1 MKKRIAIFASGF
13 GSNAHVIMQ
22 ACDRN
27 EINATVVLLFSD
39 NADANALVF
48 ARDFEVAS
56 EHLNP
61 KTFNSKADY
70 ETALLQLLEQHQIE
84 FIVLAGYMRL
94 IGKTLLDAYE
104 GKIVNIHPSL
114 LPNYKGLDAIGQAI
128 QNGEEEIGVTIHYV
142 DAGMD
147 TGRIIAQRKIEQN
160 IKGKEKA
167 EIEKLVHALEH
178 ELYVEVLKGMFDGV

>member
-1 MKKRIAIFASGF
+1 
-13 GSNAHVIMQ
+13 MQ
-22 ACDRN
+22 ACARN
-27 EINATVVLLFSD
+27 EINATVALLFSD

-48 ARDFEVAS
+48 ARDFGVAT

-61 KTFNSKADY
+61 KSFSSKVDY
-70 ETALLQLLEQHQIE
+70 ESALLKLLVEYRID
-84 FIVLAGYMRL
+84 FIILAGYMRL

-114 LPNYKGLDAIGQAI
+114 LPKYRGLDAIGQAI
-128 QNGEEEIGVTIHYV
+128 QNGEEEIGITIHYV

-167 EIEKLVHALEH
+167 EVEKLVHLVEH
-178 ELYVEVLKGMFDGV
+178 ELYVEVLRKIFQES